1 MIKIKNYTII
11 AQQKFIVNKPVR
23 EIKRKRKK
31 ERKGEG
37 EKVQRKGLESRKHL
51 SWNIESEVASN

>member
-23 EIKRKRKK
+23 EIKRNHKYTPVHCKELENKEQTKPKASKRK
-31 ERKGEG
+31 
-37 EKVQRKGLESRKHL
+37 EKNK
-51 SWNIESEVASN
+51 N

>member
-23 EIKRKRKK
+23 EIKRNHKYTPVHCK
-31 ERKGEG
+31 ELENKEKQTKPKVSVRKGIIKSG
-37 EKVQRKGLESRKHL
+37 
-51 SWNIESEVASN
+51 N